1 MTLDSK
7 ESSDKER
14 TKKMGRKTRLTIQIM
29 LVGLFVMLTTV
40 FLFTDSFGFRQTVE
54 TVTTDDLE
62 DGYYI
67 GSASGYGGEM
77 TVEVAVEDGEIIDV
91 QVLEHGETDGVSDPA
106 FEEIPGAIVAANS
119 AAVDVV
125 SGATMTSEGLMAA
138 VNDAL
143 AGEANETSEATGDS
157 AVADDEEE
165 EEEIKE
171 IEAMTFDMEDGTYEG
186 TAEGHNGPVTVEVT
200 LADGKITEVNV
211 LEHEET
217 EGASDPAFEQ
227 VPADIVEYQSTKV
240 DIVSGVTYSSNA
252 IMAAVEDALGFGK
265 ADTVYTDGTYEG
277 TAEGHNGPLTV
288 EVTVVEGEISN
299 VEITEHKETEGLAD
313 PALEEVSAAIV
324 EKNRPDVD
332 YDIVSGATVTSEAII
347 EAVTNALE
355 DAQ

>member
-1 MTLDSK
+1 
-7 ESSDKER
+7 
-14 TKKMGRKTRLTIQIM
+14 MGKKTRLTIQIL

-54 TVTTDDLE
+54 TVSTDNLE
-62 DGYYI
+62 DGYYT
-67 GSASGYGGEM
+67 GAASGYGGELS
-77 TVEVAVEDGEIIDV
+77 VEVAVENGEISAV
-91 QVLEHGETDGVSDPA
+91 EVLDHSESDGVSDPA
-106 FEEIPGAIVAANS
+106 FAEVPDAIVAANS
-119 AAVDVV
+119 ADVDVV

-143 AGEANETSEATGDS
+143 SGEPNDTSQVSSDN
-157 AVADDEEE
+157 ADAEDEEE
-165 EEEIKE
+165 EETKE
-171 IEAMTFDMEDGTYEG
+171 VEAMTFDMEDGTYEG

-200 LADGKITEVNV
+200 LADGQITEVNV

-217 EGASDPAFEQ
+217 EGASDPAFEE

-265 ADTVYTDGTYEG
+265 LDTVYTDGSYEG

-288 EVTVVEGEISN
+288 EVTVEEGEIAN
-299 VEITEHKETEGLAD
+299 VEIVEHSETEGLAD
-313 PALEEVSAAIV
+313 PALEEVSQAIID
-324 EKNRPDVD
+324 KNRPDVD
-332 YDIVSGATVTSEAII
+332 YDIVSGATVTSEAIM